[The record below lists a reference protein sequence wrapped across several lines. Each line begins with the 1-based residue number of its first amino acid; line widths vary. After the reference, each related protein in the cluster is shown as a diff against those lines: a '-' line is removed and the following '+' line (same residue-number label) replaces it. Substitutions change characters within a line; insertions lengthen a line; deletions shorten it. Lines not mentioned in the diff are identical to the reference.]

1 MKERKRERKK
11 ELLIHEWKLGGGK
24 KEDDVPPVDED
35 KTGFPGRGNR
45 DNARGEKGRRRR
57 RSSERKGQRGRRGR
71 RQSFVHS
78 RTVHLPLTERI
89 KGIRPFRGLNAASSS
104 LRPFPISRA
113 LSFSSPIFQRV
124 VDFVREHR
132 VYTRR
137 KIDASKIR
145 YLAPSLLLL
154 LLLFL
159 CNQTSYE
166 LTGEGEFNVRR
177 WWRLDKVIRISR
189 FTDTIRLLASPCLS
203 VRSSINCWLI
213 LVEYVRSR
221 IYGRF
226 MRRLR
231 RKDD

>member
-1 MKERKRERKK
+1 M
-11 ELLIHEWKLGGGK
+11 
-24 KEDDVPPVDED
+24 DED

-45 DNARGEKGRRRR
+45 DNARGEKGRRRK

-89 KGIRPFRGLNAASSS
+89 KGIRPFRELNAASSS

-132 VYTRR
+132 VYTRQ

-145 YLAPSLLLL
+145 YLAPSLL

-189 FTDTIRLLASPCLS
+189 FADTITAGFLLPRVCLLDP
-203 VRSSINCWLI
+203 R
-213 LVEYVRSR
+213 
-221 IYGRF
+221 
-226 MRRLR
+226 
-231 RKDD
+231 